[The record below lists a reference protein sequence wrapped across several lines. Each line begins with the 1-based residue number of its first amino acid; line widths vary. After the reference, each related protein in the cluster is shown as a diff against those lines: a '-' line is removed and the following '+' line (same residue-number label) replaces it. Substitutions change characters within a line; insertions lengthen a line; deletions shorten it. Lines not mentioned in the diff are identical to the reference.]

1 MPAAEFEEIQKHNG
15 ADTAKARQA
24 IACRIDIAYGPDE
37 MQKLDVY
44 YPGMQA
50 ARDGS
55 VGARPPSRSS
65 TARTTR
71 DIAPGDARAAD
82 PASPRAGYSE
92 KGGFPVLV
100 DIHGGGWRAGSKNG
114 RGFPAETFVPK
125 GFVWVTVDYGLA
137 PKHKIAAIVD
147 HVRSAF
153 AWTYQNV
160 KDYGGDPERI
170 YVCGHSA
177 GGHLTGML
185 LVDGWHAKYGVLTD
199 AIKGAVA
206 SSGVFDMEALVHA
219 PRGYNDELGMTLAD
233 ARAHS
238 PYYHLPKRA
247 CPIIVTY
254 GGNETRE
261 FVRQSRAFARAWR
274 EAGLSVT
281 EIECKGDHHFSI
293 ARTFVDPR
301 SELHKAAMKMIGL

>member
-1 MPAAEFEEIQKHNG
+1 MDQVYQNYTAEELAVQVDAGSNVPAAEFEEIQKHNG

-37 MQKLDVY
+37 LQKLDVY
-44 YPGMQA
+44 YPGEK
-50 ARDGS
+50 GS
-55 VGARPPSRSS
+55 
-65 TARTTR
+65 
-71 DIAPGDARAAD
+71 
-82 PASPRAGYSE
+82 
-92 KGGFPVLV
+92 GGFPVLV